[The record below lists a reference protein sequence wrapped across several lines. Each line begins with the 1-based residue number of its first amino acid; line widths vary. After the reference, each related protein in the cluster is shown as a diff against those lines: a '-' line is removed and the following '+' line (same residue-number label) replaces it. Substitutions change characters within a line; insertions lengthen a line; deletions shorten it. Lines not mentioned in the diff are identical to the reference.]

1 MGAHSSH
8 GYNCHHGAMCTGIG
22 KRGDETSVS
31 SGMNNNEAMVRATNL
46 CFAILA
52 VKMCMSKRF
61 NKRPESPEE
70 MKLKNVWFEG
80 VDKISENTALPESFD
95 RSKETDVIIHG
106 YLVDTSLPEIRDLAA
121 TLSQRKH
128 NVLLIDWALG
138 AGVNYA
144 QSASNVQ
151 TVGAYVYRFLE
162 KNKIPWNK
170 VHILGQGLGA
180 HAAGEAGRLSK
191 GKIGRITGLDP
202 ASPLFETS
210 KFAIN
215 KESAQFVDIIH
226 TDARP
231 FGYGMKKACGHLD
244 IYVNGGRRQP
254 GCTYNPK
261 KPVRIHALKKAT
273 FHKACGHLK
282 AVGYYVESISD
293 KCKFRA
299 CECTYKRFLASK
311 CSPNKCVFWGYDA
324 KKGSEGMYYGVTAT
338 AYPYCR
344 TNGSE

>member
-1 MGAHSSH
+1 MGQKATIV
-8 GYNCHHGAMCTGIG
+8 HHCFRGMVCTGIG
-22 KRGDETSVS
+22 KRGIKGGSSLGFNTDEV
-31 SGMNNNEAMVRATNL
+31 VRATNV

-61 NKRPESPEE
+61 NKRPESPEK
-70 MKLKNVWFEG
+70 MKLKNVWIEG

-95 RSKETDVIIHG
+95 RSKKTGVIIHG
-106 YLVDTSLPEIRDLAA
+106 YLVDTSLLEIRALAV
-121 TLSQRKH
+121 TLRQRKH

-151 TVGAYVYRFLE
+151 TVGAYVYRFLK
-162 KNKIPWNK
+162 KNKIPWDK
-170 VHILGQGLGA
+170 VHIIGQGLGA
-180 HAAGEAGRLSK
+180 HAAAETGKLSK

-202 ASPLFETS
+202 ASPLFESS
-210 KFAIN
+210 KFGIN
-215 KESAQFVDIIH
+215 KNSAQFVDIIH

-231 FGYGMKKACGHLD
+231 NGYGMRKPCGHLD
-244 IYVNGGRRQP
+244 IYANGGRRQP

-261 KPVRIHALKKAT
+261 KPVSIDSLKKAT

-282 AVGYYVESISD
+282 AVEYYVESISD
-293 KCKFRA
+293 KCKLRA
-299 CECTYKRFLASK
+299 CECTYKRFLAAK

-324 KKGSEGMYYGVTAT
+324 KKESEGMYYGVTAT